1 MLSKTDNERARENS
15 HYKHILERLTHM
27 ANAIDTLRDALR
39 DNTNAVSAR
48 IDALI
53 AEIKTSADNTA
64 TPEALADLQAISDH
78 LKALGTDPNNPV
90 PTLAPRRQ

>member
-1 MLSKTDNERARENS
+1 MLSKADNERVRENA
-15 HYKHILERLTHM
+15 HYRTILERLTSM

-39 DNTNAVSAR
+39 DNTDAVSVR

-53 AEIKTSADNTA
+53 AEIQQSADNTA
-64 TPEALADLQAISDH
+64 SPATLADLQAISDH

-90 PTLAPRRQ
+90 PNLAPRRQ